1 MLILC
6 DRRKGIKAAHES
18 VLKNRRELE
27 DYISHHPDFMI
38 SLEPI
43 EVEKGSPKIVRM
55 MAKAGKLAGV
65 GPMAAVAGTIAQL
78 AAEDGIRAGARNIV
92 AENGGD
98 ICIIGSKRFTVG
110 IYAGSSPLSRRI
122 GLQLEPQHLPIGICT
137 SSGTVGH
144 SISFGNADAVT
155 VLSKSTPLADAAAT
169 AIGNSIR
176 GRDERGIEMGL
187 EYAKNIRGI
196 TGVIIIVG
204 DIFASYGKIPKIIK
218 TREFDVATGLKF

>member
-6 DRRKGIKAAHES
+6 DRRRGIKAAYKS

-27 DYISHHPDFMI
+27 DYISRHPDFMI

-43 EVEKGSPKIVRM
+43 EVEKDSPKIVRM
-55 MAKAGKLAGV
+55 MAKAGELAGV

-98 ICIIGSKRFTVG
+98 ICIIGNKRFTVG

-169 AIGNSIR
+169 AIGNHIR
-176 GRDERGIEMGL
+176 SRDERGIEMGL
-187 EYAKNIRGI
+187 GYAKNIRGI
-196 TGVIIIVG
+196 AGVIIIVG

-218 TREFDVATGLKF
+218 TREFDVATG